1 MIGGGI
7 VEEKDSVAEDKEER
21 IKLEDIDDLI
31 FKNELIKFH
40 SER

>member
-1 MIGGGI
+1 MN
-7 VEEKDSVAEDKEER
+7 EKDSLEENKEER

-31 FKNELIKFH
+31 FKNEQIKFH

>member
-1 MIGGGI
+1 MK
-7 VEEKDSVAEDKEER
+7 EKDNIDEEKEER
-21 IKLEDIDDLI
+21 IKTEDVDDLI